1 MGVGGMI
8 EEVYVSVCSVCGHPL
23 TQEMLAGETR
33 KTDLINYVD
42 RCIGSITLVFCAEC
56 LEKIDQYS
64 NGGVAEAVKR
74 LKQDRE
80 MD

>member
-1 MGVGGMI
+1 
-8 EEVYVSVCSVCGHPL
+8 
-23 TQEMLAGETR
+23 MLAGETR

-56 LEKIDQYS
+56 LEKIGQYS

-74 LKQDRE
+74 LKQDRD
-80 MD
+80 M